1 MSIDLNL
8 PNPNNLD
15 SSGDDDKLMQAA
27 LGAGPLVELGA
38 TGLKRTGG
46 YLDEEFL
53 PQLRGRKAVEVFKEM
68 SSNDPTIGALLF
80 TIDRLLRNVEWRV
93 EPAGKKREDAK
104 MAKFVEECMDDMSMS
119 FDDFITEALSMLPY
133 GWAWHE
139 IVYKQRGGLWAND
152 TRHRS
157 KFNDGLIGWSK
168 MPIRAQ
174 ETLLRWVFN
183 EAGEVEAMVQMAP
196 PRYRVIAVPS
206 QRSLLFRF
214 KHHKGN
220 PEGVSMIRNAYRPWF
235 MKKRLEEFEA
245 VGVERDLAGLPMV
258 GLPAEMLKAKPGT
271 EQAKA
276 VDQFRK
282 MVKTVRRNEQEGIVF
297 PKAFD
302 QDTKQPLY
310 TFELL
315 GGGGSRAFNT
325 DAIIQRYDLQI
336 LTTVLADFIKVGHQ
350 STGSYSLHTDKTG
363 IFRTSLNSITESIA
377 DVLNRYA
384 IPRLMKVNGWRP
396 EALPTIVPSDVDSPD
411 IAVLASFMGA
421 MTSAGVTWFPDP
433 TLENFVR
440 EAARLPKLDDA
451 EEEKLRQLQ
460 QISEATEFAMK
471 QGEYLQ
477 AQQMAQQAAL
487 PPEEQ
492 GAVQGAQSGAME
504 RAHAE
509 ASGQA
514 EAQAAEQEAMAA
526 QQEADGQ
533 AAAEQAAAD
542 EEQTANE
549 RMMAEREMRLKE
561 RAQVNQ
567 ERTALREVAIRARA
581 KGKK

>member
-1 MSIDLNL
+1 MSIDLNF

-15 SSGDDDKLMQAA
+15 SSGDDDKLMQAG
-27 LGAGPLVELGA
+27 LVAGPLVELGV

-68 SSNDPTIGALLF
+68 SQNDPTIGALLF

-93 EPAGKKREDAK
+93 EPAGKTRQQAK
-104 MAKFVEECMDDMSMS
+104 EAKHVEECMADMQMS

-139 IVYKQRGGLWAND
+139 IVYKRREGLWATD
-152 TRHRS
+152 HRHRS
-157 KFNDGLIGWSK
+157 KHNDNLIGWGK
-168 MPIRAQ
+168 FPIRAQ

-196 PRYRVIAVPS
+196 PRYKVIAVPS

-220 PEGVSMIRNAYRPWF
+220 PEGISMIRNAYRPWF

-271 EQAKA
+271 DQAKA

-377 DVLNRYA
+377 DVLNRNA
-384 IPRLMKVNGWRP
+384 IPRLFKVNGWQP
-396 EALPTIVPSDVDSPD
+396 DKLPRIVPSDVDSPD
-411 IAVLASFMGA
+411 IAVLAQFMSA
-421 MTSAGVTWFPDP
+421 MQGTGLTWFPDP
-433 TLENFVR
+433 VMENFVR
-440 EAARLPKLDDA
+440 EAARLPKLDEDQ
-451 EEEKLRQLQ
+451 EEAKKVLQ
-460 QISEATEFAMK
+460 QQSEATQFATSQM
-471 QGEYLQ
+471 EYLQ
-477 AQQMAQQAAL
+477 AQAAAQQAEMQQM

-492 GAVQGAQSGAME
+492 GMYQGTLSGAQE

-509 ASGQA
+509 TSGQA
-514 EAQAAEQEAMAA
+514 EQQAAEQEAMAA
-526 QQEADGQ
+526 QQEQDGALQ
-533 AAAEQAAAD
+533 AEQVAGE
-542 EEQTANE
+542 EEQTAHD

-561 RAQVNQ
+561 K
-567 ERTALREVAIRARA
+567 TALRDLKPKPKE
-581 KGKK
+581 KKK

>member
-15 SSGDDDKLMQAA
+15 SSGDDEQLMRAG
-27 LGAGPLVELGA
+27 LGAGPLVELGV

-93 EPAGKKREDAK
+93 EPASKKREDTKIAT
-104 MAKFVEECMDDMSMS
+104 FVEECMADMSTS

-139 IVYKQRGGLWAND
+139 VVYKKRDGLWSPD
-152 TRHRS
+152 PRHRS
-157 KFNDGLIGWSK
+157 KHSDGLIGWQK

-196 PRYRVIAVPS
+196 PRYKVIAVPS

-220 PEGVSMIRNAYRPWF
+220 PEGVSMLRNAYRPWF

-384 IPRLMKVNGWRP
+384 IPRLMKVNGWHP
-396 EALPTIVPSDVDSPD
+396 DVLPTIVPSDVDSPD
-411 IAVLASFMGA
+411 IAQLAQFMGA
-421 MTSAGVTWFPDP
+421 LAGTGVTWFPDP

-440 EAARLPKLDDA
+440 EAARLPKLDEE
-451 EEEKLRQLQ
+451 EEEKLRQMQ
-460 QISEATEFAMK
+460 QVSEATEFAMK

-492 GAVQGAQSGAME
+492 GAMEGAATGAQE

-514 EAQAAEQEAMAA
+514 EAQAAEQEAAAA
-526 QQEADGQ
+526 QQEQDGV
-533 AAAEQAAAD
+533 AT
-542 EEQTANE
+542 EEQTAHE

-561 RAQVNQ
+561 K
-567 ERTALREVAIRARA
+567 TALRDVKEKARPTA
-581 KGKK
+581 RRKK